1 MKKIIYLAAFA
12 VVSGAC
18 TSSKIITKTFNTVIE
33 LNTLPVAEAFAPLFD
48 GNYDMDEG
56 SQLKVS
62 SLLYDAEGNVILDA
76 DQVLDGY
83 TSVCWGLNEIPGG
96 EYSLVSVSFVES
108 EGKALYTI
116 EGRSNWNTLVLRN
129 NSDLSFNSKS
139 SLLGIAFQTI
149 TIGNEDTVKVALTP
163 ASAYVGVQYQKAA
176 PISEPDDTTVIF
188 TMTANMT
195 VDFKEGQPMYSDPG
209 IISVQVNPG
218 DYKSYFVLPSE
229 LLNCSA
235 SYTSGEEGVK
245 ALESV
250 DAPVVAGNSYIAVID
265 WINKTLSIDQQTF
278 DAVPSNDMKE

>member
-1 MKKIIYLAAFA
+1 
-12 VVSGAC
+12 
-18 TSSKIITKTFNTVIE
+18 
-33 LNTLPVAEAFAPLFD
+33 
-48 GNYDMDEG
+48 MDEG

-116 EGRSNWNTLVLRN
+116 EGRSNLNTLVLRN

-176 PISEPDDTTVIF
+176 PISEPDNTTVIF

-229 LLNCSA
+229 LLNSLMRESFVSA
-235 SYTSGEEGVK
+235 GSLCLIPMMTEVILTWILPCPFSRSRTLNFIY
-245 ALESV
+245 
-250 DAPVVAGNSYIAVID
+250 YICR
-265 WINKTLSIDQQTF
+265 NL
-278 DAVPSNDMKE
+278 